1 MSVKTLAIPK
11 RDEEEDD
18 DESTAEKYVTNSFL
32 SIACFAL
39 LGISLI
45 H

>member
-1 MSVKTLAIPK
+1 MSVKTLAIQK
-11 RDEEEDD
+11 EEDDD
-18 DESTAEKYVTNSFL
+18 DESTAENYVTNSFL

>member
-1 MSVKTLAIPK
+1 MSVKTLAIQK
-11 RDEEEDD
+11 EEDD